1 LVNPTDI
8 EMQRIARYEDTADKF
23 EGSSEVVSVVLPL
36 TAMAISQI
44 PVLVGA
50 RANRRKEDENDN

>member
-1 LVNPTDI
+1 
-8 EMQRIARYEDTADKF
+8 MQRMARYEDTADKF

-50 RANRRKEDENDN
+50 RANRQKEDENDN